1 MSKDRA
7 NIHDKAVRDFDRI
20 QAAMQDERQ
29 QCLED
34 RRFYSISG
42 AQWEGDLGDQFE
54 NRPKFE
60 VNKIHLSVIRII
72 NEYLTNRITVD
83 YVSKDGDKDDLSGV
97 CDGLY
102 RADEQ
107 DSNSNEAYDNA
118 FEEAVGGG
126 FGAYRFT
133 ALEENEEDEEDE
145 RQRISIEPI
154 YDADSCVFFDLAA
167 KRQDKRD
174 AKYCFVISSM
184 TRQDFEEEYP
194 EASPV
199 SVSKAV
205 DDSVFDW
212 GTDDVVFIAEY
223 YVVEMQK
230 ETIHI
235 YKDLSGSELRYTEK
249 ELEKELETLQATNAS
264 FVRSKK
270 VNRKKVRK
278 YILNG
283 MEILEDCGY
292 IAGKHIPIVP
302 VYGKRWYIDNVERCM
317 GHVRLSK
324 GAQRLKNMQLS
335 KLAEISALSSV
346 EKPIFTPEQIAGHQN
361 MWSEDNIKNYPY
373 MLINP
378 MTDSDGN
385 EVPAGVLGYTKPPQI
400 PPAMA
405 ALLQVTE
412 QDMQDM
418 LGKQEAGEE
427 LNSNVSGNAIELV
440 QNRLDMQSYI
450 YMDNMAKAIKRG
462 GEIWLSMAKELY
474 VESGRK
480 MKTVDHQG
488 KTSPV
493 ILAQLDQDEET
504 GDIVYRNDLTKANFN
519 VSVNVG
525 PSSTSRKQAT
535 IRSLMAMMQIT
546 TDPQTMQVLGGMAMM
561 NMEGEGIEDV
571 RDYFREKMLNLGV
584 VKPTKEEAQQMQEAM
599 QNKKPDANEELLK
612 SAAAK
617 EQALAQK
624 ASADTQLSTEKA
636 AETRAK
642 TAEIYAGIDQ
652 ADRNFGLELS
662 KATAQPN

>member
-7 NIHDKAVRDFDRI
+7 NIHDKAVRDFGRI

-199 SVSKAV
+199 SVSKVV

-270 VNRKKVRK
+270 VNRKKIRK